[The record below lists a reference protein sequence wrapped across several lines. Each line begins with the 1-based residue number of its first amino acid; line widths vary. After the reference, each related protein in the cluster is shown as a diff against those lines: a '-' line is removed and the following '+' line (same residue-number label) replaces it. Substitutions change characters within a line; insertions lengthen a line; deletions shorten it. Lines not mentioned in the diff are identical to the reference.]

1 MLDMILGNWGS
12 WLSSQAAAQ
21 NSLQLTPRSGVVSSS
36 SLRGGALYSAGTKF
50 LRMLRLPERILVH
63 DPQAT
68 MGSVFTLE
76 NVVDVSIQLSGSL
89 LVKGSSNGL
98 LQDRALSERSIRS
111 GISKLTPYTPYKDPQ
126 GIIYQE
132 KLKRNRLIR
141 SAKLYKFCDGTFT
154 FVRRA
159 LHDIA
164 NNLRMDYLPKTRW
177 SNLDRKRSHI
187 MIKAIDQQLFKRR
200 LMRNLEKFVDGRE
213 YENDFR
219 LLERTI

>member
-98 LQDRALSERSIRS
+98 LQDRALSERSIRFNTS
-111 GISKLTPYTPYKDPQ
+111 AGNPVKEILLKLNLLDHRILKD
-126 GIIYQE
+126 GGEVKEFQE
-132 KLKRNRLIR
+132 RCLIQAFKTMKQQQYDHVGQK
-141 SAKLYKFCDGTFT
+141 SHKF
-154 FVRRA
+154 
-159 LHDIA
+159 
-164 NNLRMDYLPKTRW
+164 TRW
-177 SNLDRKRSHI
+177 QSLQDGEKRLCLVDDLKKFKI
-187 MIKAIDQQLFKRR
+187 TFMITQRYNSMPKVKYHYINSQ
-200 LMRNLEKFVDGRE
+200 V
-213 YENDFR
+213 NDWS
-219 LLERTI
+219 